1 MNTMPDPFVPTHP
14 PSQPQPPTPST
25 VTERPKRRSGG
36 KKKPASGRTRKVGK
50 SPALASPHKAIAEQ
64 VLAVAPKKP
73 RKPRVV
79 KEATSKA
86 RKLDIGAIVSAT
98 AGLKSDDARLLVK
111 IYTMLSDHS
120 ARSRAAITAS
130 LGKLF
135 A

>member
-14 PSQPQPPTPST
+14 PLTPSPPAPTPT
-25 VTERPKRRSGG
+25 TGRPKRRSGG
-36 KKKPASGRTRKVGK
+36 KKKPASGRTRK
-50 SPALASPHKAIAEQ
+50 PA
-64 VLAVAPKKP
+64 AVAAPVEAPAPTPRKL

-79 KEATSKA
+79 KETAPKA

-120 ARSRAAITAS
+120 AKSRAAITAS